1 MGLKTVLAF
10 DFGASSGRAVLA
22 QFDGKQISSREIHRF
37 SNDPV
42 MVRGTLY
49 WDVLRLFHEIK
60 QGITKA
66 LHSGGFDCISID
78 TWGVDIG
85 LIGFDGELVQNPVH
99 YRDQRTTGMMEE
111 VCSTISP
118 EELYAHTGIQFMR
131 INTLFQLY
139 YLAHYRPELLERTDK
154 LVMITDVFNYFL
166 TGEIKTEYTNASTS
180 QMLNANTGTWDTAL
194 LERLGIPTRILPE
207 IIPAGSVYG
216 TLSDELCEE
225 LGCPKVPVIASA
237 THDTAS
243 AVVSVPAASKDFIY
257 ISCGTWSLFGTELP
271 APCLDE
277 KALKHNFTNEGG
289 VNHTIRF
296 LKNIM
301 GLWLIQ
307 ESRRQ
312 WIREGFEVSYADLE
326 REALACPAYRCF
338 IDPDDPAFD
347 SPGNL
352 PKRVQEY
359 CKKTGQ
365 FVPQTRGEVMRC
377 IYESLAFKY
386 RLTYEML
393 CDITGKKY
401 SDIHLVG
408 GGTKD
413 TLLCRLT
420 ADACNIR
427 VTGGPVEAT
436 VTGNIAVALMALG
449 ELSSIWQAREMIAA
463 SFEPVVYLPQPKKET
478 EDAYRRFLA
487 AVQKQP

>member
-1 MGLKTVLAF
+1 MSLKTVLAF

-22 QFDGKQISSREIHRF
+22 KFDGKQISSQEIHRF

-66 LHSGGFDCISID
+66 LHLGGFDCISID
-78 TWGVDIG
+78 TWGVDMG
-85 LIGFDGELVQNPVH
+85 LIGFDGALVQNPVH
-99 YRDQRTTGMMEE
+99 YRDQRTVGRMEE
-111 VCSTISP
+111 VFAIVPP
-118 EELYAHTGIQFMR
+118 EELYAHTGIQLMR

-139 YLAHYRPELLERTDK
+139 YLAHYQPELLERTEK

-180 QMLNANTGTWDTAL
+180 QMLNAQTGTWDIDL

-207 IIPAGSVYG
+207 IIPAGSIYG
-216 TLSDELCEE
+216 TLSEELCEE

-243 AVVSVPAASKDFIY
+243 AVVSVPADADDFIY

-271 APCLDE
+271 GPCLEE
-277 KALKHNFTNEGG
+277 KAWKYNFTNEGG

-312 WIREGFEVSYADLE
+312 WIREGSEITYADLE
-326 REALACPAYRCF
+326 REALASPAYQCF
-338 IDPDDPAFD
+338 IDPDDPSFD

-352 PKRVQEY
+352 PKRVREY
-359 CKKTGQ
+359 CMRTNQ
-365 FVPQTRGEVMRC
+365 YVPKTRGEVMRC

-393 CDITGKKY
+393 CDITGKTY
-401 SDIHLVG
+401 QNIHLVG

-420 ADACNIR
+420 ADFCNIC
-427 VTGGPVEAT
+427 VTGGPIEAT

-449 ELSSIWQAREMIAA
+449 EIPSVQDARNIIAR
-463 SFEPVVYLPQPKKET
+463 SFQPNIYLPQPQPEIET
-478 EDAYRRFLA
+478 AYRKFLS
-487 AVQKQP
+487 VIQK